1 FSWGA
6 VLASTMWLA
15 GTVLFKVY
23 VRNFGSFDR
32 VYGGL
37 GAAIGFMV
45 WIWLSLVILLL
56 GAELNCEI
64 QRHNG

>member
-1 FSWGA
+1 
-6 VLASTMWLA
+6 
-15 GTVLFKVY
+15 
-23 VRNFGSFDR
+23 
-32 VYGGL
+32 VYGSL

-64 QRHNG
+64 ERRKE